1 MQAATKLHHLLLLL
15 LLLLVKA
22 EWTVKPGTDCS
33 PGEGGVAIGQD
44 SESTSISKTKCLAA
58 CEQDQTCVAVVR
70 RADDESG
77 PCYMRSSINLVL
89 CVASKELEVHM
100 LNRDNSLPSLSAL
113 EAQQAASGLEKGKKK
128 ATEGENPSDDRF
140 ASKIASSTPVLTS
153 KMSTSQQRSTSW
165 QQHRGTDC
173 YEGKGGQ
180 PLSPDP
186 YHRSLTLEQ
195 CQAACAQDSRCKG
208 IIRKAGERA
217 GVCYRRRSIQLT
229 NCVKDAT
236 WDLFVK
242 KDSNTGSKGWK
253 ERSGLDCYA
262 GKGGLPIQPDPFS
275 TQLAVADCRAA
286 CDSRPSCEGI
296 VTGTSGQCYLRTQL
310 DMSKCVRDPSWTLHL
325 APRFS
330 GPVSPPKTTTRRP
343 SGGFGCVGGVQ
354 SYPRSLPNSHYY
366 RQLCTTSK
374 GLRIVS
380 AGRASGRALER
391 TAFLLSQVT
400 AYVDPRVTASMT
412 ARGFRHA
419 VMARYPAELTTHLP
433 EHAFLDPGY
442 WNERARGLGATVAV
456 PLGSSAEEN
465 ALCDSNDRY
474 RGEDITVHEFAHSL
488 HLLGFALVFPN
499 FNRELQGLYNAARA
513 ANVWGGSHYAM
524 TDFKEYFA
532 EGVQS
537 FFNCNM
543 ADSYAPTDRSQLS
556 RRDPNLYAFLLRYL
570 GNNTWSHS
578 C

>member
-1 MQAATKLHHLLLLL
+1 
-15 LLLLVKA
+15 
-22 EWTVKPGTDCS
+22 
-33 PGEGGVAIGQD
+33 
-44 SESTSISKTKCLAA
+44 
-58 CEQDQTCVAVVR
+58 
-70 RADDESG
+70 
-77 PCYMRSSINLVL
+77 
-89 CVASKELEVHM
+89 
-100 LNRDNSLPSLSAL
+100 
-113 EAQQAASGLEKGKKK
+113 
-128 ATEGENPSDDRF
+128 
-140 ASKIASSTPVLTS
+140 
-153 KMSTSQQRSTSW
+153 
-165 QQHRGTDC
+165 
-173 YEGKGGQ
+173 
-180 PLSPDP
+180 
-186 YHRSLTLEQ
+186 
-195 CQAACAQDSRCKG
+195 
-208 IIRKAGERA
+208 
-217 GVCYRRRSIQLT
+217 
-229 NCVKDAT
+229 
-236 WDLFVK
+236 
-242 KDSNTGSKGWK
+242 
-253 ERSGLDCYA
+253 
-262 GKGGLPIQPDPFS
+262 
-275 TQLAVADCRAA
+275 
-286 CDSRPSCEGI
+286 
-296 VTGTSGQCYLRTQL
+296 
-310 DMSKCVRDPSWTLHL
+310 
-325 APRFS
+325 
-330 GPVSPPKTTTRRP
+330 
-343 SGGFGCVGGVQ
+343 
-354 SYPRSLPNSHYY
+354 
-366 RQLCTTSK
+366 
-374 GLRIVS
+374 
-380 AGRASGRALER
+380 
-391 TAFLLSQVT
+391 
-400 AYVDPRVTASMT
+400 MT